1 MLGQDSIKNKYNKLI
16 RWLII
21 SFAVVTSLFFYIFVN
36 HEINER
42 LKNESF
48 GVINLTKQM
57 LEATLNDA
65 EIGLLSLEEYI
76 IDNPSLEHSNLVLE
90 TIKKNINGS
99 STLYYADKEGSFNL
113 FPLRFVASDYDPR
126 IRPWYLDAI
135 KNDYNITWSE
145 PYVDHGTGEFT
156 ITASK
161 HVLDQRVIGVDILLS
176 EISKKVSDSK
186 IGENGNITILS
197 GSGYVLAS
205 NNSNWLGQLWDDTV
219 GAEISYK
226 EMINRSYNKDH
237 KAIYY
242 SNHLERS
249 GMTIIA
255 VVDRS
260 EIFQTLILVFFMIFF
275 VAIMIIIIAERI
287 SIKYVDKIVKPI
299 SRLVSTMQRV
309 EEGNYELKCAVEDDS
324 LELVTLVTVFNH
336 MIESI
341 NEKNL
346 EMQALYEEL
355 YASEETLQEQYDVLY
370 ENKEFIKKSEER
382 YALIFEASKEGLW
395 DTDASLNINYLTPL
409 WYQDFDLDLNNS
421 NTSDWI
427 DLIHPEEREQVRTL
441 FFNHIQNEGETYRTE
456 YRILNKNGD
465 YIWVEAIGKA
475 KFIDGKFISM
485 SGSHQNITSRK
496 QYELKIHDMAYKDAL
511 TKLYNR
517 SYFDEVISQV
527 LLNDEKGSLL
537 FINIDNFKY
546 INDIYGHSFG
556 DEVLRQLA
564 ERLRKVA
571 CDTHKLLL
579 ARFSGNEFIVL
590 LRNIVD
596 PDAIIFIINT
606 LNTQIEMPI
615 QSDSKFIRVTAS
627 FGITIFPDDGR
638 SGEQLLQNADIAM
651 YHAKRVTKKLY
662 HFYDYEIMMKA
673 ISEMEIENSL
683 RAALEDDEFL
693 IYYQPIMS
701 MKDKEVKGFEAL
713 IRWESKHLG
722 FVYPDVF
729 IPIAERTGWINEI
742 GFMVIDKAC
751 AFISGLNNRLGA
763 AFSISINISVV
774 QLMED
779 HFVNRVLALIE
790 KNNLPKHLVILEIT
804 ESLMLDSNENILA
817 KLFYLRNQQV
827 NISLDDFG
835 TGYSSFNN
843 LIRLPLSA
851 IKMDKS
857 IMKDSITNEHVLTL
871 LESIVQFAH
880 KINIEVVAEGIEDLR
895 YLEKSQFL
903 NVDYVQ
909 GYHFSRPVPEK
920 QVEAL
925 VGHLNQLC
933 LDKDVF

>member
-1 MLGQDSIKNKYNKLI
+1 MVGKDSIKNKYRNLI
-16 RWLII
+16 RWLIM
-21 SFAVVTSLFFYIFVN
+21 SFALITSIFFYVFVN

-42 LKNESF
+42 LKNESL

-57 LEATLNDA
+57 LEVTLRDA
-65 EIGLLSLEEYI
+65 EMGLMSLEDYVVK
-76 IDNPSLEHSNLVLE
+76 NPSLMDTNLVLE
-90 TIKKNINGS
+90 TIKMNINGS
-99 STLYYADKEGSFNL
+99 NTLYFADKEGKFYL
-113 FPLRFVASDYDPR
+113 FPVRYVAADYDPR
-126 IRPWYLDAI
+126 LRPWYINAI
-135 KNDYNITWSE
+135 NNNREITWSE

-156 ITASK
+156 ISGSK
-161 HVLDQRVIGVDILLS
+161 HVSDELVVGVDILLS
-176 EISKKVSDSK
+176 DISEIVSNAR
-186 IGENGNITILS
+186 IGESGSITILS
-197 GSGYVLAS
+197 ASGYVLAS
-205 NNSNWLGQLWDDTV
+205 SNKNQLGFLWDKTV
-219 GAEISYK
+219 GSDIGFEEVTRTA
-226 EMINRSYNKDH
+226 YNKDS
-237 KAIYY
+237 KYIYY
-242 SNHLERS
+242 SDYINKS
-249 GMTIIA
+249 GITIIA
-255 VVDRS
+255 MVNRS
-260 EIFQTLILVFFMIFF
+260 ELLQTLILAFFMIFF
-275 VAIMIIIIAERI
+275 VAMMIIIIAERI

-299 SRLVSTMQRV
+299 SRLVSTMKNV
-309 EEGNYELKCAVEDDS
+309 EEGNYETKCDIEEDS
-324 LELVTLVTVFNH
+324 TELIMLVTVFNH

-341 NEKNL
+341 NEKNI

-355 YASEETLQEQYDVLY
+355 YASEETLQEQYDALY

-409 WYQDFDLDLNNS
+409 WYQAFNLDINNS
-421 NTSDWI
+421 KTSDWI
-427 DLIHPEEREQVRTL
+427 DLIHPDEREQVRAM
-441 FFNHIQNEGETYRTE
+441 FYGHIENESDFYRTE
-456 YRILNKNGD
+456 YRVLNKSGD

-475 KFIDGKFISM
+475 KFNDGQFVSM

-496 QYELKIHDMAYKDAL
+496 QYELKIRDMAYKDAL

-517 SYFDEVISQV
+517 SYFDEVLTQT
-527 LLNDEKGSLL
+527 LLNNEKGSIL

-564 ERLRKVA
+564 ERLTKVA
-571 CDTHKLLL
+571 CDAHKLLL

-596 PDAIIFIINT
+596 RDAIVFIINT
-606 LNTQIEMPI
+606 LNAQIELPI
-615 QSDSKFIRVTAS
+615 HSDSKFIRVTAS
-627 FGITIFPDDGR
+627 FGITLFPNDGS

-683 RAALEDDEFL
+683 RAAIEDDEFL
-693 IYYQPIMS
+693 LYYQPIMS
-701 MKDKEVKGFEAL
+701 MKNKEVKGFEAL
-713 IRWESKHLG
+713 IRWDSKQLG
-722 FVYPDVF
+722 FVYPDAF

-742 GFMVIDKAC
+742 GFMVVDKAC
-751 AFISGLNNRLGA
+751 AFISDLNNRLGA
-763 AFSISINISVV
+763 EFTISINISVV

-779 HFVNRVLALIE
+779 HFANRVLALIE
-790 KNNLPKHLVILEIT
+790 KHNLPKHLVILEIT

-925 VGHLNQLC
+925 VTHLNQQYINN
-933 LDKDVF
+933 DVF